1 MSANG
6 QPSVRRKD
14 RMNKDERKQLYK
26 AIEKRVLAG
35 ERKSEIYAE
44 HPDEQ
49 DARLVARVLAQIPT
63 PERRKRFSL
72 LNWALIVGIGILAAI
87 KLLVVTLL
95 VLTEIPKGAV
105 LILLAPAI
113 NIFLM
118 WAVAKF
124 RGVGYLLVIAFGL
137 TGASKVIEGL
147 EKGSHPLDLALNV
160 TSLACVAASIAIAFV
175 LMKKLLPQTSL
186 FLTPKKDE
194 TGSPV
199 FEE

>member
-1 MSANG
+1 
-6 QPSVRRKD
+6 
-14 RMNKDERKQLYK
+14 MNKDERKQLYK

-35 ERKSEIYAE
+35 ERKSEIYAAY
-44 HPDEQ
+44 PDEQ

-63 PERRKRFSL
+63 PERRKRFRL
-72 LNWALIVGIGILAAI
+72 LNWALIVGIGILASI